1 MVWASRGSQAPI
13 DVFRRGP
20 QVAEQADTQAKWPPI
35 VSVGFVVSTSVL
47 LWIGLVALVAK
58 LLGAFG

>member
-1 MVWASRGSQAPI
+1 MVWVSRGSQAPV
-13 DVFRRGP
+13 DVFRPGA
-20 QVAEQADTQAKWPPI
+20 QGMDEADTQAKWPPI
-35 VSVGFVVSTSVL
+35 VSVGFVVSASVL